1 MYCTISILDDQNS
14 ISPDQISL
22 LNLTYA
28 QSKNLTFLFK
38 NLLPAYLC
46 TDISVNFTQESPVL
60 QLPVEENRNSLS
72 STQPILWPSMSQKV
86 VFAAKRLCTM
96 VGTEFRVLRAVTSKK
111 FQKYVMKN
119 KSTLLKI
126 RKNVKF
132 LFLWNHWRKKI
143 HAKTFYF
150 LKNTRNHW

>member
-72 STQPILWPSMSQKV
+72 STQPILCPSMSQKV

-96 VGTEFRVLRAVTSKK
+96 VGTVKK
-111 FQKYVMKN
+111 TK
-119 KSTLLKI
+119 TLFAISLLTGYRY
-126 RKNVKF
+126 RKNFNRVPGAKGR
-132 LFLWNHWRKKI
+132 HVKKI
-143 HAKTFYF
+143 SKICDE
-150 LKNTRNHW
+150 K